1 MTAFNIIRDKLLS
14 VFLDHILFVPK
25 NRLKRYLFLLEKLS
39 IGGDGHRNNLCHIRE
54 LLQEGHPFPHFLER
68 LESNT
73 SPLCRKSLISNLIV
87 RSLLRN
93 NQKRKEFNQREGFLP
108 PFSVSFAP
116 TSRCN
121 LNCDHCSA
129 TPESGDDLDLH
140 LMVRVIEEARDVMGI
155 HFFILTGGEP
165 LLYGDLFDVISNFPH
180 CYFQIFTN
188 GTLLDSE
195 NVKKF
200 SRLGNMLPMLSVEG
214 NETITDHR
222 RSSGTYRKVER
233 AMHRLRAAGVPF
245 GYSAMTTRENC
256 ELITA
261 SPFVDRMIQLGCL
274 LGYYFHYMP
283 VGANPDISLMP
294 TPAQRDLSRRNIYK
308 LRNEKPIFLID
319 TINDGP
325 LTGGCT
331 SAGRYYVHIH
341 SSGYVSPCVYN
352 NFSTDQIKNSSLT
365 EILKS
370 PYLST
375 LRNTI
380 PFDGNTL
387 RCCLLLD
394 HPNFFFR
401 TLELYHPHSA
411 IEGEK
416 EQLNLLK
423 SDLKSYAST
432 MKNIYGPAWENG
444 DWESII
450 RGLRWKIESEK

>member
-1 MTAFNIIRDKLLS
+1 MTPLNIIWDKLLS
-14 VFLDHILFVPK
+14 IFLDHILFAPK
-25 NRLKRYLFLLEKLS
+25 KRLEMYLFLLERLS
-39 IGGDGHRNNLCHIRE
+39 TAGDGQRNNFHYLRE
-54 LLQEGHPFPHFLER
+54 LLQSGHPFPRFLKR
-68 LESNT
+68 LNSNT
-73 SPLCRKSLISNLIV
+73 SRLCRKSLISNLIV

-93 NQKRKEFNQREGFLP
+93 RQKRKNFKRREGFLP

-121 LNCDHCSA
+121 LNCEHCSA
-129 TPESGDDLDLH
+129 TPEGGDDLDPD
-140 LMVRVIEEARDVMGI
+140 LMVRIIKEAKARMGI

-165 LLYGDLFDVISNFPH
+165 LLYPDLFGVISSFPS

-188 GTLLDSE
+188 GTLLNSE
-195 NVKKF
+195 NVRRF
-200 SRLGNMLPMLSVEG
+200 SQLGNILPMLSVEG
-214 NETITDHR
+214 NETLTDHR
-222 RSSGTYRKVER
+222 RSSGTYRKVEE
-233 AMHRLRAAGVPF
+233 AMHRLNTAGVPF
-245 GYSAMTTRENC
+245 GYSVMTTRENW
-256 ELITA
+256 ELVTA
-261 SPFVDRMIQLGCL
+261 SPFVDRMIELGCL

-283 VGANPDISLMP
+283 VGADPDISLMP
-294 TPAQRDLSRRNIYK
+294 TPEQRDQSRKNIYK

-341 SSGYVSPCVYN
+341 SSGDVSPCVYN
-352 NFSTDQIKNSSLT
+352 NFSTDNITNSSLT

-387 RCCLLLD
+387 RCCIMLD

-401 TLELYHPHSA
+401 TLDLHHPHST
-411 IEGEK
+411 IEGEE

-423 SDLKSYAST
+423 SDLKRYSSQ
-432 MKNIYGPAWENG
+432 MKNIYEPAWKNG

-450 RGLRWKIESEK
+450 RGLRWQIESEK